1 MEAGGTKNKVDEPCV
16 HNKAFSAWA
25 LITAEKYYF
34 LGEGQVIYDS

>member
-16 HNKAFSAWA
+16 HHTLSE
-25 LITAEKYYF
+25 AEKYYF